1 MTTRLDNK
9 SLSVLFMANVAATL
23 LHYVDNILN
32 LREYPDL
39 PTTRASDIA
48 MFFFVMVPFGVAG
61 YLLYIK
67 YRHKLSYWL
76 LYIYCLLNL
85 TALGHYLPS
94 RLRGGFWSY
103 SFKIHF
109 FIWLEALTALV
120 LLAYVVKLHS
130 SHYRQVI
137 AWIR

>member
-1 MTTRLDNK
+1 
-9 SLSVLFMANVAATL
+9 
-23 LHYVDNILN
+23 
-32 LREYPDL
+32 
-39 PTTRASDIA
+39 
-48 MFFFVMVPFGVAG
+48 
-61 YLLYIK
+61 
-67 YRHKLSYWL
+67 
-76 LYIYCLLNL
+76 L